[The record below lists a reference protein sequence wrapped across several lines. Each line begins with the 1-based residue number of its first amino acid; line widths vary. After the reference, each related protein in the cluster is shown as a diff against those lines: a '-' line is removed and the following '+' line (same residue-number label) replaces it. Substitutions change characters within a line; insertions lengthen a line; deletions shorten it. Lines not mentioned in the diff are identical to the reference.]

1 MKENVVKSEGDGD
14 HHMDSNE
21 PKPGEFNAKQFK
33 KTLEN
38 KGRSMKRDPNN
49 PFD

>member
-1 MKENVVKSEGDGD
+1 MKDNMVKQEGDVEMNSD
-14 HHMDSNE
+14 E

-33 KTLEN
+33 KTLET